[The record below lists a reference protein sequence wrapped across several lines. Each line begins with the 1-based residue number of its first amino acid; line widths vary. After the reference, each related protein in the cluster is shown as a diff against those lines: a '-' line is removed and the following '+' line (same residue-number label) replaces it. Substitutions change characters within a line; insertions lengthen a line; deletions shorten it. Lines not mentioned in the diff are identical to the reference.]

1 MCSDSNSRS
10 YLKEIKGGEMRFED
24 QQVCLELSKQLK
36 KAGYKQ
42 EGLWWHYQNKLWS
55 KFDVTYK
62 YFRPM
67 SFEEAKKKF
76 KVYVAPTVA
85 EMGLALPNTINTIKD
100 KVKGQIMF
108 CCGFDSGK
116 YKKYSVQ
123 AQIANTEADARAK
136 MWLYLKKKGLI

>member
-1 MCSDSNSRS
+1 
-10 YLKEIKGGEMRFED
+10 MRFED